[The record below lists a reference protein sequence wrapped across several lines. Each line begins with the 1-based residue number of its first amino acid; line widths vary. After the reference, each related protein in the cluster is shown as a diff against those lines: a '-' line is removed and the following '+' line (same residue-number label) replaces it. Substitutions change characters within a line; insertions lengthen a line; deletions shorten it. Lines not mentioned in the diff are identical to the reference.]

1 MSQVNLEIKD
11 PETLIAFIEDAKKV
25 GLLKDIST
33 EQVKKSF
40 SGKTF
45 PIRVPVDLDAVLKAA
60 GNRIVKTAFAKTIQ
74 DKTVDILNKA
84 LNPAE

>member
-11 PETLIAFIEDAKKV
+11 LETLIAFIEDAKKV

-33 EQVKKSF
+33 EQVKRSF

-45 PIRVPVDLDAVLKAA
+45 PIRIPVDLDAVLKVA